1 MLVATW
7 MTPNPVT
14 GEPHMRF
21 NDARRLME
29 EQGFRHLP
37 VVEKG
42 KLVGILSLSD
52 IRRASPSPATTFS
65 SGEINYLYD
74 KMEVHDAMTRD
85 PITVTPDMPVE
96 DAALLAYKH
105 KVGALP
111 VMQGEKL
118 VGIITQ
124 KDLFDIMMSVF
135 KGGED
140 DRRITIEGMPPKL
153 GSIRNIVD
161 ILDAHQV
168 RFSSIL
174 TFPQRDSDLYT
185 YFVRIADTNT
195 DAIVAELKEAGLP
208 VTHVS

>member
-1 MLVATW
+1 MLVTTW
-7 MTPNPVT
+7 MTANPMTV
-14 GEPHMRF
+14 EPHARF
-21 NDARRLME
+21 TEARKLME

-42 KLVGILSLSD
+42 KLVGILTLSD
-52 IRRASPSPATTFS
+52 VRRVSPSPATTFS
-65 SGEINYLYD
+65 AGEINYLYD
-74 KMEVHDAMTRD
+74 KMEVRDAMTRD
-85 PITVTPDMPVE
+85 PITATPDMPVE

-111 VMQGEKL
+111 VVSGDKV

-135 KGGED
+135 RGGEG

-153 GSIRNIVD
+153 GSIRKIVEVLDGHNI
-161 ILDAHQV
+161 

-174 TFPQRDSDLYT
+174 TFPQREGGLYT
-185 YFVRIADTNT
+185 YFIRIADGET

-208 VTHVS
+208 VTHIS

>member
-7 MTPNPVT
+7 MTSDPVT
-14 GEPHMRF
+14 AEPHTRF
-21 NDARRLME
+21 NDAKRLME
-29 EQGFRHLP
+29 ERGFRHLP
-37 VVEKG
+37 VVDKG
-42 KLVGILSLSD
+42 KLVGILTLSD

-65 SGEINYLYD
+65 AGEINYLYD
-74 KMEVHDAMTRD
+74 KMEVRDAMTRD
-85 PITVTPDMPVE
+85 PITVTPDTPVE

-111 VMQGEKL
+111 VMQGDKL

-135 KGGED
+135 RGGEG

-153 GSIRNIVD
+153 GSIRKIVD
-161 ILDAHQV
+161 ILDSHGV

-185 YFVRIADTNT
+185 YFIRIADADTP
-195 DAIVAELKEAGLP
+195 AIVLELKDAGLP

>member
-1 MLVATW
+1 MLVTTW
-7 MTPNPVT
+7 MTANPVT
-14 GEPHMRF
+14 VEPHTRF
-21 NDARRLME
+21 TDARRMMDE
-29 EQGFRHLP
+29 HGFRHIP

-42 KLVGILSLSD
+42 KLVGILTLSD

-65 SGEINYLYD
+65 AGEINYLYD
-74 KMEVHDAMTRD
+74 KMEVRDAMTRD
-85 PITVTPDMPVE
+85 PITVTPDTPVE

-111 VMQGEKL
+111 VVSGDKV

-135 KGGED
+135 RGGEG

-153 GSIRNIVD
+153 GSIRQIVD
-161 ILDAHQV
+161 VLDKRGV

-174 TFPQRDSDLYT
+174 TFPQRDEGLYT
-185 YFVRIADTNT
+185 YFIRIADEDT
-195 DAIVAELKEAGLP
+195 DAIVKELREVGLP
-208 VTHVS
+208 VTHIS